1 MYGIWHG
8 KDATVA
14 VTDGFSI
21 SFLRLSED
29 NIACVL
35 RVSDRIAAVVYGYG
49 IGYNTA
55 SDFNFITPDGK
66 EFSKTSNSKALFD
79 NHSVDSFETV
89 GEKMIYRTFDGK
101 EFELE
106 LAEEFDPATYF
117 TRRQPA
123 IGECS
128 VAEAMAKWNVY
139 EQNWFRDSEIEFGFS
154 TEKHGIYF
162 NIDAESGTIYC
173 RVGLHGYCEKGWAML
188 STTCVRAN
196 ECHMIPDNRDAKK
209 PYHPDE
215 SCFVENGC
223 AFPRDGGWYWSLK
236 EVTEDVIRLN
246 GCGDVTYEI
255 YRMFR

>member
-14 VTDGFSI
+14 VTAGFSI
-21 SFLRLSED
+21 SFLRLADD

-35 RVSDRIAAVVYGYG
+35 RVYDRIAAVVYGYG
-49 IGYNTA
+49 IGHKAT
-55 SDFNFITPDGK
+55 SDFYFITPDGK
-66 EFSKTSNSKALFD
+66 EFSKTPDSKVIFD
-79 NHSVDSFETV
+79 DHSDDIFDVV

-106 LAEEFDPATYF
+106 LAEGFDPATYF
-117 TRRQPA
+117 TRKQPA

-128 VAEAMAKWNVY
+128 IAEAMAKWNVY
-139 EQNWFRDSEIEFGFS
+139 EQNWFKESDVGFGIH
-154 TEKHGIYF
+154 TEQHSIYF
-162 NIDAESGTIYC
+162 HVDANSGTIYC
-173 RVGLHGYCEKGWAML
+173 RVGKNGYCEKGWAML

-196 ECHMIPDNRDAKK
+196 ECRMISDNRDAKK

-215 SCFVENGC
+215 NCFVENGC

-236 EVTEDVIRLN
+236 KVTEDVIYLN

-255 YRMFR
+255 TRWCR

>member
-14 VTDGFSI
+14 VTSVFSI
-21 SFLRLSED
+21 SFLRLADD

-35 RVSDRIAAVVYGYG
+35 RVPDGIAAVVYGYG
-49 IGYNTA
+49 IGHNAT
-55 SDFNFITPDGK
+55 SDFWFTTPDGK
-66 EFSKTSNSKALFD
+66 EFSKAPESKALLD
-79 NHSVDSFETV
+79 NHAADSFETV
-89 GEKMIYRTFDGK
+89 GEKMIYHAFDGK

-117 TRRQPA
+117 TRIQPE
-123 IGECS
+123 IGECPI
-128 VAEAMAKWNVY
+128 AEVMAKWNVY
-139 EQNWFRDSEIEFGFS
+139 QQGSFGDGEIEFGVN
-154 TEKHGIYF
+154 TEQHSIYF
-162 NIDAESGTIYC
+162 GLDTKSDFIYC
-173 RVGLHGYCEKGWAML
+173 RVGKNGYCEKGWAML
-188 STTCVRAN
+188 STTCVRGN
-196 ECHMIPDNRDAKK
+196 ECRMIPDNRDAKK

-246 GCGDVTYEI
+246 GCGDATYEI
-255 YRMFR
+255 TRWCR